1 MDAPPSPDGALRV
14 SDWPGLACSVV
25 GLHGEMGCLIP
36 QTTQWLTRALRSVQ
50 RYRRA
55 VVAMAVTGLTGF
67 GITAFGIAPLA
78 PDAADLPRRTISE
91 PVLVENLAEQTEA
104 LASVELPLWRSDVSR
119 GAETAESLLR
129 RLGVDDAELARFLRA
144 DATARRVLQG
154 RSKMLQVQTG
164 SDGRVVE
171 LVVRFAA
178 DNPDQAR
185 THFTRLSISRTDGR
199 LYSRSETAELTAST
213 RLASGTIRSSVWAA
227 ADEARLPDAVAVQL
241 AEIFSGDIDFHREVQ
256 KGDTFSVVYETV
268 LADGQPVVWNEGA
281 GRVLAAEFVNR
292 GRSHHAL
299 WFAGA
304 QGRGGYFGLDGSSKR
319 RQFLA
324 SPLEFSRVTSGFA
337 MRFHPV
343 LQVQRAHLGVDYAAP
358 IGTPVRSVGDGVV
371 SFAGWQNGYGKVIII
386 QHPRDHST
394 LYGHLNA
401 IHVRKGERVSQGQFI
416 GASGNTG
423 MSTGP
428 HLHFEFRVAGRH
440 QDPQRVARNSQPLTL
455 EAGARQ
461 QFGELARTLQA
472 KLDVAETLIG
482 VAPVRTE

>member
-1 MDAPPSPDGALRV
+1 M
-14 SDWPGLACSVV
+14 SDLPGLACCVV
-25 GLHGEMGCLIP
+25 GLHGGIGLLTAT
-36 QTTQWLTRALRSVQ
+36 TTQWLARARDGAQ
-50 RYRRA
+50 RHRRKLSA
-55 VVAMAVTGLTGF
+55 LAVTALAGY
-67 GITAFGIAPLA
+67 GITAFGIAPMA
-78 PDAADLPRRTISE
+78 PDAADLPRTTVTETI
-91 PVLVENLAEQTEA
+91 VVEDLEAQSEA
-104 LASVELPLWRSDVSR
+104 LAATELPLWRSDVSR

-129 RLGVDDAELARFLRA
+129 RLGVDDAELARFLRS
-144 DATARRVLQG
+144 DALARKMLQG
-154 RSKMLQVQTG
+154 RSKMLQVQTTG
-164 SDGRVVE
+164 DGKVVE
-171 LVVRFAA
+171 LVARFAA

-185 THFTRLSISRTDGR
+185 SHFTRLSVTRAEGR
-199 LYSRSETAELTAST
+199 LYSRIETAALTAST
-213 RLASGTIRSSVWAA
+213 RLASGSIRSSVWAA

-292 GRSHHAL
+292 GRTHHAL
-299 WFAGA
+299 WFPGA
-304 QGRGGYFGLDGSSKR
+304 NGRGGYFGLDGSSKR

-324 SPLEFSRVTSGFA
+324 SPLEFSRITSGFA

-343 LQVQRAHLGVDYAAP
+343 LQVRRAHLGVDYAAP
-358 IGTPVRSVGDGVV
+358 IGTPVRSVGDGLV

-401 IHVRKGERVSQGQFI
+401 INVRKGERVAQGQFI

-428 HLHFEFRVAGRH
+428 HLHFEFRIAGRH
-440 QDPQRVARNSQPLTL
+440 QDPQRVARNSQPVTID
-455 EAGARQ
+455 ASARQ
-461 QFGELARTLQA
+461 QFGEVARSLQA